1 MTHDQYCEIMNKYID
16 KYVKYDMC
24 TLVAV
29 KMCIIAYVYM
39 FGNYE
44 EDVKGW

>member
-1 MTHDQYCEIMNKYID
+1 MTHDDYCTIMNYYIR
-16 KYVKYDMC
+16 KYVKYNMC
-24 TLVAV
+24 SPVTIQ
-29 KMCIIAYVYM
+29 MCAIAYVYM